1 VILLN
6 IVTAL
11 SRPKNIP
18 VILRSM
24 EGLRQI
30 PNLRV
35 RWIIVYDSQAE
46 APKEVMAPGP
56 LPTSLEIV
64 PVAWTHGPCRFGVN
78 QKNFGMDHMEPG
90 FYHLLDDDNIVHP
103 SFFSRLVELIQKHPE
118 KKAFGFNQKRWDHHG
133 DFPCRADK
141 MVPGKIDNTMFVV
154 STDFIGS
161 KRYDLARAGME
172 DGWFF
177 HELFHKDQNA
187 WFFSDEWLTYYNYL
201 AHHKVEPVASATPTL
216 DVFIVTYRSDQY
228 LPSLLADLKATSKI
242 PCNLK
247 VVDNTGNK
255 KTLTALWNDLWK
267 ASSAEYIAF
276 LNPDIK
282 VSPGWDERLLE
293 CLQKRPDVGIALAN
307 RYFPMTGRPDL
318 HYMKRVSG
326 EYTNQT
332 RYQDLGEHLEGFYAF
347 MTRRSVL
354 QSLKG
359 FDERFRFYFADSN
372 FQLRALRVF
381 GLKTTQ
387 VNYCLIA
394 HIGAVSTQEA
404 DRLGEIDRQAE
415 FRYVEETR
423 AQMRSGNLRVW
434 HELSDQERAEV
445 RQHPIYSRMPVKGQ
459 VQSSIPSSG
468 DSMKLIIDNI
478 YSPEGRKALTDA
490 YTKSYWADKL
500 YHRVTWLGAP
510 LLQIPEDLIAMAQL
524 IWSVKP
530 KLIIECGIWQ
540 GGGLLFYSSILNLI
554 GQGSVIGVDV
564 GTAQAEHVKTH
575 PQGNRISII
584 QGSSASQE
592 VAQVL
597 GPRAAASSP
606 VILILDSNHTAEH
619 VRNELKTLS
628 PLVGPGGYVVVMDG
642 IMKIFHDVPGG
653 EAQPEWATN
662 NPETAVS
669 EFLKSHPE
677 FERDISYNQL
687 GTTHAPGGF
696 LRRK

>member
-1 VILLN
+1 MIILN

-30 PNLRV
+30 PDLRV

-56 LPTSLEIV
+56 LPPSLEIV

-133 DFPCRADK
+133 DLPCRADK

-154 STDFIGS
+154 STDFIGA

-177 HELFHKDQNA
+177 HELFHKDQNT
-187 WFFSDEWLTYYNYL
+187 WFFVDEWLTYYNYL
-201 AHHKVEPVASATPTL
+201 AHHKAEPVRTTAKPTL
-216 DVFIVTYRSDQY
+216 DVFVITYRSEAY
-228 LPSLLADLKATSKI
+228 LPGLLADLKATSKV
-242 PCNLK
+242 PHNLK
-247 VVDNTGNK
+247 VIDNTGNK
-255 KTLTALWNDLWK
+255 TTLTALWNDLWK

-293 CLQKRPDVGIALAN
+293 CLQKRPEVGIALAN
-307 RYFPMTGRPDL
+307 RYFAMNGKPDL
-318 HYMKRVSG
+318 SYMTRVSG

-354 QSLKG
+354 QSLNG

-372 FQLRALRVF
+372 FQLRALKAF

-404 DRLGEIDRQAE
+404 DRLGEIDRQVE
-415 FRYVEETR
+415 FRHVEETR
-423 AQMRSGNLRVW
+423 AKMKSGSLKGW
-434 HELSDQERAEV
+434 HELSEQERGAV
-445 RQHPIYSRMPVKGQ
+445 RQDPSYSKMPLKGEVVKTGARTAM
-459 VQSSIPSSG
+459 S
-468 DSMKLIIDNI
+468 LAIDDI
-478 YSPEGRKALTDA
+478 YSPAGRKALIEA
-490 YTKSYWADKL
+490 YTKSMWADNIHHKTMWAG
-500 YHRVTWLGAP
+500 VP
-510 LLQIPEDLIAMAQL
+510 VLQVPEDLLMMAE
-524 IWSVKP
+524 IFWTTRP
-530 KLIIECGIWQ
+530 KLIVECGIWQ
-540 GGGLLFYSSILNLI
+540 GGGLLFHASFCELMGQGEVLGIDVNVGQALHVKEHPLGKRISFLQSDSTDPGIIDQVRTKAQGGSIL
-554 GQGSVIGVDV
+554 V
-564 GTAQAEHVKTH
+564 
-575 PQGNRISII
+575 
-584 QGSSASQE
+584 
-592 VAQVL
+592 
-597 GPRAAASSP
+597 
-606 VILILDSNHTAEH
+606 ILDSRHDAAH
-619 VRNELKTLS
+619 VRREMEMFAPIIPNGNYLIVCDGGMKFLHDA
-628 PLVGPGGYVVVMDG
+628 PGGNPSW
-642 IMKIFHDVPGG
+642 KHD
-653 EAQPEWATN
+653 
-662 NPETAVS
+662 NPDTAVQ
-669 EFLKSHPE
+669 EFLKVHPE
-677 FERDISYNQL
+677 FEVDTNCGKYGL
-687 GTTHAPGGF
+687 TCAPNGY
-696 LRRK
+696 LRKKS